1 MVSSTLKR
9 LTAVS
14 LAAALAFTL
23 AACGKGGS
31 TSSDSTNSN
40 GAATLKLW
48 THNAGNE
55 KELAAINQIVS
66 DYNGSQTKYQ
76 VEVQAFPQDSYN
88 QSVTAAAASK
98 TLPCILDTDGP
109 NVPNWAWGGYLAPLD
124 GLEETLAKFL
134 PSTVVA
140 PA

>member
-55 KELAAINQIVS
+55 KELDRIEFGGQAVESARVS
-66 DYNGSQTKYQ
+66 RPEERIWDRHDVGSPMNT
-76 VEVQAFPQDSYN
+76 N
-88 QSVTAAAASK
+88 
-98 TLPCILDTDGP
+98 
-109 NVPNWAWGGYLAPLD
+109 
-124 GLEETLAKFL
+124 
-134 PSTVVA
+134 STQ
-140 PA
+140 